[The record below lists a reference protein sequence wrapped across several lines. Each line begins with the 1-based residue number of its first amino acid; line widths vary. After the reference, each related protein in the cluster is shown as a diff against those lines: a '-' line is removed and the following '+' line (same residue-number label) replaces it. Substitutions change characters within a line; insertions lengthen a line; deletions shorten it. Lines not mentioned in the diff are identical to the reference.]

1 MAAVVP
7 SPRST
12 PGPRPVAQQ
21 SIVELVIDEV
31 RRSILDGS
39 LPPGSPVSIA
49 DLSGRLN
56 VSHIPVREAL
66 RRLEGEGLVE
76 LRRGRSAVVA
86 PLSATDLADV
96 FDLRALIEGDLMAAA
111 CKRYTDADL
120 LGLQA
125 AYDAIEVRPGDDSEA
140 ISQRHTD
147 FHRLLVAPASTEW
160 SGRVLEMLWQAGD
173 RYMYLIIG
181 AAGGPPSTALRD
193 EHDEILAAALARD
206 ARAARKAV
214 KAHTDSGIGL
224 IGPLLKRAAGA

>member
-1 MAAVVP
+1 MAALP
-7 SPRST
+7 SPRTT

-39 LPPGSPVSIA
+39 LPPGAPVSIA
-49 DLSGRLN
+49 ELSGRLR

-96 FDLRALIEGDLMAAA
+96 FDMRALIEAELMATA
-111 CKRYTDADL
+111 CPRYTDADL
-120 LGLQA
+120 AGLRT
-125 AYDAIEVRPGDDSEA
+125 AYDAIELLPGEDAEA
-140 ISQRHTD
+140 VSQRHTE
-147 FHRLLVAPASTEW
+147 FHRRLVAPALTEW
-160 SGRVLEMLWQAGD
+160 SARVLEMLWQAGE
-173 RYMYLIIG
+173 RYMYLIIA
-181 AAGGPPSTALRD
+181 AAGGQASTALRD
-193 EHDEILAAALARD
+193 EHDPILAAALSRD
-206 ARAARKAV
+206 PRAARTAV

-224 IGPLLKRAAGA
+224 IGPLLQP